1 MSMMMWRTGEVSTL
15 IIGYEP
21 GFFSSTDYG
30 LVSRFLGLLFFF
42 GVWFRFWGKKKER
55 KRDGVMT

>member
-42 GVWFRFWGKKKER
+42 LVYGLGFGAKKKKNE
-55 KRDGVMT
+55 KGTG